1 MIKDIKINVS
11 IEADEFMKAIQ
22 ELKEQID
29 QLAKKMNR
37 LGQTSITVNVGD
49 VVSEINVDQIAK
61 RIGEALDNEINR
73 VLY

>member
-29 QLAKKMNR
+29 QLTKKMNR